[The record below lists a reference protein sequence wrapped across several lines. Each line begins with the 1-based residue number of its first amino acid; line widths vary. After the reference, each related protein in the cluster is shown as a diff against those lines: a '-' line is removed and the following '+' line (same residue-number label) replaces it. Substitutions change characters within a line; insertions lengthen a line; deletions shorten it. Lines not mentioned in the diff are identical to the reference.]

1 MNEPRVTTKLES
13 RTPLRAA
20 STAIVLREQHGEIQ
34 VLMTRRHA
42 ALAFM
47 GGMWVFPGGTLTAAD
62 QSEQARN
69 IVFDADHCAFGLRD
83 IAGQALQPRTCVAL
97 AIAACRETFEEAG
110 VLLARRTD
118 GSPCTLDQ
126 LARLQAKR
134 SALAADPVLFIATL
148 EREALHLD
156 VEHLI
161 YWAHWIT
168 PSSGARRFDTRF
180 FVARAP
186 ASYDLTADTYETTEC
201 IWMSPAKLLEQA
213 RARTMSIAQPT
224 RYNLEDL
231 RVSIEQHGTLEAL
244 LRAEAKREVS
254 TIMPKLLNEDGR
266 TIIVMPWDPGYEA
279 TPGEGVSSDQKHQSV
294 LLALPSRVELDH

>member
-1 MNEPRVTTKLES
+1 
-13 RTPLRAA
+13 
-20 STAIVLREQHGEIQ
+20 
-34 VLMTRRHA
+34 MTRRHA
-42 ALAFM
+42 DLAFM

-62 QSEQARN
+62 QSEAARN
-69 IVFDADHCAFGLRD
+69 IVLDADRCAFGLRD
-83 IAGQALQPRTCVAL
+83 LTGQALQPSTCVAL

-126 LARLQAKR
+126 LSRLQAER
-134 SALAADPVLFIATL
+134 RALAEDPVLFIATL
-148 EREALHLD
+148 EREALRLD
-156 VEHLI
+156 VKQLV

-186 ASYDLTADTYETTEC
+186 VSDDLIADTYETTEC

-213 RARTMSIAQPT
+213 GAGTMKIAHPT

-231 RVSIEQHGTLEAL
+231 RVSIEKHGTLDAL
-244 LRAEAKREVS
+244 LQAQAKREVS
-254 TIMPKLLNEDGR
+254 AIMPKLFNDGGK
-266 TIIVMPWDPGYEA
+266 TIIVMPWDASYET
-279 TPGEGVSSDQKHQSV
+279 TPGDGVPGGQYESA